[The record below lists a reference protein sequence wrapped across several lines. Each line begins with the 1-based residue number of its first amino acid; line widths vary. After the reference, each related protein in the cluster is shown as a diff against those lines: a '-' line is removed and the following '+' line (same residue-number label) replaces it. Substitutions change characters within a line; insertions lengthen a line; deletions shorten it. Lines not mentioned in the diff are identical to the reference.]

1 MMRGPFMLC
10 KNFKVILAAVAF
22 CASFLWASALTATP
36 KRLGPVQYYG
46 AIHTNG
52 NKLIGAKNNKEV
64 VLHGLS
70 LYWSDKTGIDYYNK
84 NVLSW
89 LVSNLKIDA
98 IRFAMGVQYYSSD
111 GSTSSALDDA
121 YSYYGSPSTYLGY
134 VDAMV
139 EAAVENDIYIIIDW
153 HSHRAHLET
162 SLANTF
168 FATIAQK
175 YANVPNVIFE
185 IYNEPVAGSGGT
197 WSNVKTYANTV
208 GSTIRQY
215 TQNLIVVGTPVWCQQ
230 PSQAAA
236 DPLSLTNIA
245 YTFHFYAASHSVS
258 GYSSSVTATRN
269 AGYPVFVTE
278 WGTTS
283 ADGSSS
289 VNTSESSSWTSFMDN
304 NNISNMNWSVRE
316 YTGHIDGKTELS
328 ALFQGSVAL
337 NTAAL
342 LNSATYTAS
351 GNFEKTYLLSKAR
364 AWTDSAVSGKHSGSC
379 AFTNTS
385 VDDTIPSL
393 SSLLKSGCT
402 YTSSNT
408 SVVTVSGTT
417 AIIVGDGYSILT
429 ANDGTQSVI
438 TVASVPSQTFNFKD
452 VTCRLDGSCFSG
464 KAYDYFNTGMPN
476 GYLISTTGKTQ
487 EGASVT
493 LTSSNPATI
502 SVGKYTC
509 SNSTNCAT
517 AGVGGSYYF
526 YKFITPDTVAIHA
539 TASAVAGYKA
549 FDSTV
554 RVIYSKNVSEIHSQF
569 KNRTVALGST
579 TAKALPETTLV
590 VALPVT
596 YTYSKDSVN
605 FVANSD
611 YVTKSGSSLVAGNTD
626 AIVFIRATA
635 PETESYLP
643 LEKTIRVIVGDSAIA
658 AVALPTDNILLNS
671 SFDVSVTRAGL
682 YLQLSENGM
691 VDISVVD
698 IKGQLKFS
706 YHQSLSAGDHMV
718 PLAAKLG
725 QGSYFIRTM
734 QNGAVKTLFWN
745 KR

>member
-98 IRFAMGVQYYSSD
+98 IRFAMGVHYYSSD
-111 GSTSSALDDA
+111 GSTGSALDDA
-121 YSYYGSPSTYLGY
+121 YSYYGSPSSYLGY
-134 VDAMV
+134 IDAMV

-162 SLANTF
+162 DLAKTF

-175 YANVPNVIFE
+175 YANIPNVIFE
-185 IYNEPVAGSGGT
+185 IYNEPVDGNGGT

-215 TQNLIVVGTPVWCQQ
+215 SQNLIIVGTPVWCQQ

-236 DPLSLTNIA
+236 SPLSLTNIA

-316 YTGHIDGKTELS
+316 YTGHIDSKTELS

-342 LNSATYTAS
+342 LNAATYTTS

-364 AWTDSAVSGKHSGSC
+364 SWTDSAVSGKHSGSC
-379 AFTNTS
+379 AFTNTT
-385 VDDTIPSL
+385 VADTISSL
-393 SSLLKSGCT
+393 PSLLKSGCT

-408 SVVTVSGTT
+408 SAVTVSGTT

-429 ANDGTQSVI
+429 GNDGSQSVI
-438 TVASVPSQTFNFKD
+438 MVASVPSQTFNVYN
-452 VTCRLDGSCFSG
+452 VTCHLNGACNYSNAKNYSQ
-464 KAYDYFNTGMPN
+464 TGTLEQ
-476 GYLISTTGKTQ
+476 LISKTGQTS
-487 EGASVT
+487 EGSPVT
-493 LTSSNPATI
+493 FTSSDPSII
-502 SVGKYTC
+502 SVEKKAC
-509 SNSTNCAT
+509 SDASLCVYMGTGT
-517 AGVGGSYYF
+517 YYF
-526 YKFITPDTVAIHA
+526 YLFKQLGSVQVHM
-539 TASAVAGYKA
+539 TAPAVTGYKA
-549 FDSTV
+549 LDTIVTIAFEKNLNSVYSEFRDRKVALNSTT
-554 RVIYSKNVSEIHSQF
+554 KNV
-569 KNRTVALGST
+569 
-579 TAKALPETTLV
+579 LPDTTLHES
-590 VALPVT
+590 LQVT
-596 YTYSKDSVN
+596 YT
-605 FVANSD
+605 FSD
-611 YVTKSGSSLVAGNTD
+611 NQQYLQKSGSYLVAGNTS
-626 AIVFIRATA
+626 AIVYITASA
-635 PETESYLP
+635 PETETYLP
-643 LEKTIRVIVGDSAIA
+643 YSKTIKVIAGDSASAITSLPWQN
-658 AVALPTDNILLNS
+658 AVPYSSFNAFVILNSQLLLQLQQDGLVDVQVVNAKGQGKFNYCKHLTMGEHLLPTMNLE
-671 SFDVSVTRAGL
+671 A
-682 YLQLSENGM
+682 
-691 VDISVVD
+691 
-698 IKGQLKFS
+698 
-706 YHQSLSAGDHMV
+706 
-718 PLAAKLG
+718 
-725 QGSYFIRTM
+725 GSYFIRVKH
-734 QNGAVKTLFWN
+734 NGVSKTILWN